1 MPCRPTSLAALASVA
16 LLSAAGAALAQ
27 TEPAPELLGSYAPGG
42 DCAREPK
49 VTLGAKAITI
59 QTGGKSTRLAP
70 IDACYSCE
78 GGARYE
84 GIVVW
89 VSQLGADRNPIEPFF
104 YFNAGEKKGALAME
118 KRGAQNYPPAHRA
131 VAMASPLQRCK
142 K

>member
-1 MPCRPTSLAALASVA
+1 MPRLFPALSGLA
-16 LLSAAGAALAQ
+16 LLMLAGSAAAQLA
-27 TEPAPELLGSYAPGG
+27 PPPELYGAYAPGG
-42 DCAREPK
+42 DCTKEPK
-49 VTLGAKAITI
+49 VTLQATAITI
-59 QTGGKSTRLAP
+59 LSAGKATRLSP
-70 IDACYSCE
+70 IDACFSCE

-118 KRGAQNYPPAHRA
+118 KQGAQKYPPAQRA
-131 VAMASPLQRCK
+131 VALASPLVRCK